1 MYYRCEPK
9 NDSEKEILEIYDKL
23 NKEKYEDKYRNF
35 DIYQLSR
42 DIISEDIS
50 IRICMRERKL
60 MRKIVFIFITI
71 ISIFIYLFLSINVHH
86 SSNLPLKYIFIF
98 GIVLF
103 TYLLYSKIKEINIK
117 YKYYNLIDFSRLKVL
132 EDIRNTRCSEI
143 KKDFFEGF

>member
-86 SSNLPLKYIFIF
+86 SSNLPLKYTFIF

>member
-1 MYYRCEPK
+1 MSYIYEIQ
-9 NDSEKEILEIYDKL
+9 NDSEKEILEIYYKL

-60 MRKIVFIFITI
+60 MRKIVFVFIMI
-71 ISIFIYLFLSINVHH
+71 ISIFIYLFLSISVYHA
-86 SSNLPLKYIFIF
+86 SNLPLKYLFVF

-103 TYLLYSKIKEINIK
+103 TYLLYSKIKKINLK
-117 YKYYNLIDFSRLKVL
+117 YKYFNLIDLSALKVL
-132 EDIRNTRCSEI
+132 EEMKNTRCSEI
-143 KKDFFEGF
+143 KNDFFEEF